1 MDTNHSPIISPLT
14 MRESARGITLTS
26 IYDEMLARRELSVMG
41 NIETPMAHDLCQQIR
56 LLDATD
62 PSRPITIFVASAG
75 GSVRSGLAIYDAMRL
90 ASCPIRTVCLEF
102 AASMGAVIFMGGD
115 DRRMAPHA
123 ELMIHDPLIPQGTG
137 GSALALQE
145 TSGVSCRPARPS
157 RKSSRTAAASR
168 PSASS
173 PSLQKTPT
181 FRPSAPSS
189 SALPTK
195 SSRPPRRSPMS
206 NLASRLAA
214 SKSASSTILAKDR
227 TLSCDT
233 RQTGLNNNALVIGPS
248 GAGKTRNVLKPNL
261 LQMNASYI
269 VLDTKGTL
277 CREVGPVLAAHGYR
291 VQCLNFADLN
301 TVPALAPGIE
311 RCGYNPLRH
320 IRRKADGRPN
330 QQDILSVAKA
340 ICPIEDNNQPF
351 WDHAAANLLSCLIA
365 YVTEQ
370 LPADEQTISSVIKLI
385 EHLQDGATGRL
396 FDDLITTDPQSYAL
410 SLWRRYAITQNAE
423 RMHASIVGILAE
435 KVMCLGFDG
444 AAQLYRECHQVDF
457 ASMGHTPCAL
467 FVTVSDID
475 RNLDPLTDLFITQAF
490 MGLIREADRQPDGSL
505 PVPVRFML
513 DDFANLQI
521 PQIDNVLSIIRS
533 RNIWATLLL
542 QSTNQLDALYGEAR
556 ARSIMGNCD
565 THLVLAFQDPESARV
580 FSDRAD
586 ALPSTLMATPIDRS
600 WLFVRGRTPEQVER
614 LRLEDHPL
622 YGELPEAQRGH
633 AEAEI

>member
-123 ELMIHDPLIPQGTG
+123 ELMIHDPLIPRGQ
-137 GSALALQE
+137 AARHLRYRKPA
-145 TSGVSCRPARPS
+145 GVSCRPARPS

-173 PSLQKTPT
+173 PSPQKTPT

-214 SKSASSTILAKDR
+214 SESASSTILAKDR

-475 RNLDPLTDLFITQAF
+475 RNLDHLTGLFISQAF

-614 LRLEDHPL
+614 FRLEDHPL
-622 YGELPEAQRGH
+622 YGELPEAQRDH

>member
-1 MDTNHSPIISPLT
+1 
-14 MRESARGITLTS
+14 
-26 IYDEMLARRELSVMG
+26 
-41 NIETPMAHDLCQQIR
+41 
-56 LLDATD
+56 
-62 PSRPITIFVASAG
+62 
-75 GSVRSGLAIYDAMRL
+75 
-90 ASCPIRTVCLEF
+90 
-102 AASMGAVIFMGGD
+102 
-115 DRRMAPHA
+115 
-123 ELMIHDPLIPQGTG
+123 
-137 GSALALQE
+137 
-145 TSGVSCRPARPS
+145 
-157 RKSSRTAAASR
+157 
-168 PSASS
+168 
-173 PSLQKTPT
+173 
-181 FRPSAPSS
+181 
-189 SALPTK
+189 
-195 SSRPPRRSPMS
+195 MS

-214 SKSASSTILAKDR
+214 SESASSTILAKDR

-475 RNLDPLTDLFITQAF
+475 RNLDPLTGLFISQAF

-513 DDFANLQI
+513 DDFATSSMRSMARHAHAPSWATATRIWCWRSRI
-521 PQIDNVLSIIRS
+521 PRVPGCFPTAPTRCPARSWRRRLIARGSLYAVALPNRSSALGSKTIRS
-533 RNIWATLLL
+533 TGSCPRR
-542 QSTNQLDALYGEAR
+542 SEAMRRPRSRHRVLAARGAPAIFHKGRAPRDHGKAKGPASDRIRAPDYKTRCVNSSDYLRR
-556 ARSIMGNCD
+556 AR
-565 THLVLAFQDPESARV
+565 
-580 FSDRAD
+580 
-586 ALPSTLMATPIDRS
+586 
-600 WLFVRGRTPEQVER
+600 
-614 LRLEDHPL
+614 
-622 YGELPEAQRGH
+622 
-633 AEAEI
+633 

>member
-1 MDTNHSPIISPLT
+1 
-14 MRESARGITLTS
+14 
-26 IYDEMLARRELSVMG
+26 
-41 NIETPMAHDLCQQIR
+41 
-56 LLDATD
+56 
-62 PSRPITIFVASAG
+62 
-75 GSVRSGLAIYDAMRL
+75 
-90 ASCPIRTVCLEF
+90 
-102 AASMGAVIFMGGD
+102 
-115 DRRMAPHA
+115 
-123 ELMIHDPLIPQGTG
+123 
-137 GSALALQE
+137 
-145 TSGVSCRPARPS
+145 
-157 RKSSRTAAASR
+157 
-168 PSASS
+168 
-173 PSLQKTPT
+173 
-181 FRPSAPSS
+181 
-189 SALPTK
+189 
-195 SSRPPRRSPMS
+195 MS

-214 SKSASSTILAKDR
+214 SESASSTILAKDR
-227 TLSCDT
+227 TLSCNT

-475 RNLDPLTDLFITQAF
+475 RNLDPLTGLFITQAF

-513 DDFANLQI
+513 DDFTNLQI

-580 FSDRAD
+580 FPTAPTRCPARSWRRRSIARGSLYAVALPNRSSALGSKTIRSTGSCPRRSEAMRRPRSRRRVLAARGAPAMFHKGRVPRGHSKAKGPASDRIRAPD
-586 ALPSTLMATPIDRS
+586 YKARCVNSSDY
-600 WLFVRGRTPEQVER
+600 
-614 LRLEDHPL
+614 LRC
-622 YGELPEAQRGH
+622 AR
-633 AEAEI
+633 

>member
-1 MDTNHSPIISPLT
+1 
-14 MRESARGITLTS
+14 
-26 IYDEMLARRELSVMG
+26 
-41 NIETPMAHDLCQQIR
+41 
-56 LLDATD
+56 
-62 PSRPITIFVASAG
+62 
-75 GSVRSGLAIYDAMRL
+75 
-90 ASCPIRTVCLEF
+90 
-102 AASMGAVIFMGGD
+102 
-115 DRRMAPHA
+115 
-123 ELMIHDPLIPQGTG
+123 
-137 GSALALQE
+137 
-145 TSGVSCRPARPS
+145 
-157 RKSSRTAAASR
+157 
-168 PSASS
+168 
-173 PSLQKTPT
+173 
-181 FRPSAPSS
+181 
-189 SALPTK
+189 
-195 SSRPPRRSPMS
+195 MS

-214 SKSASSTILAKDR
+214 SESASSTILAKDR

-277 CREVGPVLAAHGYR
+277 CREVRPVLAAHGYR

-320 IRRKADGRPN
+320 IRRKADDRPN

-444 AAQLYRECHQVDF
+444 AAQLYRECHQVNF

-475 RNLDPLTDLFITQAF
+475 RNLDPLTGLFISQAF

-614 LRLEDHPL
+614 FRLEDHPL

-633 AEAEI
+633 AEAEL

>member
-1 MDTNHSPIISPLT
+1 
-14 MRESARGITLTS
+14 
-26 IYDEMLARRELSVMG
+26 
-41 NIETPMAHDLCQQIR
+41 
-56 LLDATD
+56 
-62 PSRPITIFVASAG
+62 
-75 GSVRSGLAIYDAMRL
+75 
-90 ASCPIRTVCLEF
+90 
-102 AASMGAVIFMGGD
+102 
-115 DRRMAPHA
+115 
-123 ELMIHDPLIPQGTG
+123 
-137 GSALALQE
+137 
-145 TSGVSCRPARPS
+145 
-157 RKSSRTAAASR
+157 
-168 PSASS
+168 
-173 PSLQKTPT
+173 
-181 FRPSAPSS
+181 
-189 SALPTK
+189 
-195 SSRPPRRSPMS
+195 MS

-214 SKSASSTILAKDR
+214 SESALSTILAKDR

-457 ASMGHTPCAL
+457 ASMGHTPYAL

-475 RNLDPLTDLFITQAF
+475 RNLDPLTGLFISQAF

-521 PQIDNVLSIIRS
+521 PQITTCSRLSEAATSGQRCCCSRPTSSMRSMARHAHAPSWATATRIWCWRSRIPRVPGCFPTAPTRCPARSWRRRLIARGSLYAGALPNRSSALGSKTIRS
-533 RNIWATLLL
+533 TGSCPRRSEAMRRPRSRRRVLAARDAPAMFQKPVRPGTTAKQRGPHPIGYGPLTIRR
-542 QSTNQLDALYGEAR
+542 DALTAATTCGE
-556 ARSIMGNCD
+556 
-565 THLVLAFQDPESARV
+565 
-580 FSDRAD
+580 
-586 ALPSTLMATPIDRS
+586 
-600 WLFVRGRTPEQVER
+600 RGRTR
-614 LRLEDHPL
+614 
-622 YGELPEAQRGH
+622 
-633 AEAEI
+633 

>member
-1 MDTNHSPIISPLT
+1 
-14 MRESARGITLTS
+14 
-26 IYDEMLARRELSVMG
+26 
-41 NIETPMAHDLCQQIR
+41 
-56 LLDATD
+56 
-62 PSRPITIFVASAG
+62 
-75 GSVRSGLAIYDAMRL
+75 
-90 ASCPIRTVCLEF
+90 
-102 AASMGAVIFMGGD
+102 
-115 DRRMAPHA
+115 
-123 ELMIHDPLIPQGTG
+123 
-137 GSALALQE
+137 
-145 TSGVSCRPARPS
+145 
-157 RKSSRTAAASR
+157 
-168 PSASS
+168 
-173 PSLQKTPT
+173 
-181 FRPSAPSS
+181 
-189 SALPTK
+189 
-195 SSRPPRRSPMS
+195 MS

-214 SKSASSTILAKDR
+214 SESASSTILAKDR

-277 CREVGPVLAAHGYR
+277 CSEVGPVLAAHGYR

-475 RNLDPLTDLFITQAF
+475 RNLDPLTGLFISQAF

-565 THLVLAFQDPESARV
+565 THLVLGSRIPRVPGCFPTAPTRCPARSWRRRLIARGSLYAVALPNRSSALGSKTIRSTGSCPRRSEAMRRPRSRRRV
-580 FSDRAD
+580 LAARGAPAMFHKSRASRDHGKAKGPASDRIRAPD
-586 ALPSTLMATPIDRS
+586 YKARCVNSSDY
-600 WLFVRGRTPEQVER
+600 
-614 LRLEDHPL
+614 LR
-622 YGELPEAQRGH
+622 
-633 AEAEI
+633 

>member
-1 MDTNHSPIISPLT
+1 
-14 MRESARGITLTS
+14 
-26 IYDEMLARRELSVMG
+26 
-41 NIETPMAHDLCQQIR
+41 
-56 LLDATD
+56 
-62 PSRPITIFVASAG
+62 
-75 GSVRSGLAIYDAMRL
+75 
-90 ASCPIRTVCLEF
+90 
-102 AASMGAVIFMGGD
+102 
-115 DRRMAPHA
+115 
-123 ELMIHDPLIPQGTG
+123 
-137 GSALALQE
+137 
-145 TSGVSCRPARPS
+145 
-157 RKSSRTAAASR
+157 
-168 PSASS
+168 
-173 PSLQKTPT
+173 
-181 FRPSAPSS
+181 
-189 SALPTK
+189 
-195 SSRPPRRSPMS
+195 MS
-206 NLASRLAA
+206 NLASRLTAPE
-214 SKSASSTILAKDR
+214 SASTTILAKDR

-277 CREVGPVLAAHGYR
+277 CREVGPVLAAHGYH

-301 TVPALAPGIE
+301 NAPALPDSVE

-475 RNLDPLTDLFITQAF
+475 RNLDPLTGLFITQAF

-600 WLFVRGRTPEQVER
+600 WLFVRGRAPEQVER
-614 LRLEDHPL
+614 FRLEDHPL
-622 YGELPEAQRGH
+622 YGELPEAQRDTTRVEFAH
-633 AEAEI
+633 

>member
-1 MDTNHSPIISPLT
+1 
-14 MRESARGITLTS
+14 
-26 IYDEMLARRELSVMG
+26 
-41 NIETPMAHDLCQQIR
+41 
-56 LLDATD
+56 
-62 PSRPITIFVASAG
+62 
-75 GSVRSGLAIYDAMRL
+75 
-90 ASCPIRTVCLEF
+90 
-102 AASMGAVIFMGGD
+102 
-115 DRRMAPHA
+115 
-123 ELMIHDPLIPQGTG
+123 
-137 GSALALQE
+137 
-145 TSGVSCRPARPS
+145 
-157 RKSSRTAAASR
+157 
-168 PSASS
+168 
-173 PSLQKTPT
+173 
-181 FRPSAPSS
+181 
-189 SALPTK
+189 
-195 SSRPPRRSPMS
+195 MS

-214 SKSASSTILAKDR
+214 SESASSTILAKDR
-227 TLSCDT
+227 TLSCNT

-277 CREVGPVLAAHGYR
+277 CREVGPVLAAHDYR

-351 WDHAAANLLSCLIA
+351 C
-365 YVTEQ
+365 
-370 LPADEQTISSVIKLI
+370 SVIKLI

-396 FDDLITTDPQSYAL
+396 FDDMITTDPQSYAL

-475 RNLDPLTDLFITQAF
+475 RNLDPLTGLFISQAF

-614 LRLEDHPL
+614 FRLEDHPL

>member
-1 MDTNHSPIISPLT
+1 M
-14 MRESARGITLTS
+14 
-26 IYDEMLARRELSVMG
+26 
-41 NIETPMAHDLCQQIR
+41 
-56 LLDATD
+56 
-62 PSRPITIFVASAG
+62 
-75 GSVRSGLAIYDAMRL
+75 
-90 ASCPIRTVCLEF
+90 
-102 AASMGAVIFMGGD
+102 
-115 DRRMAPHA
+115 
-123 ELMIHDPLIPQGTG
+123 
-137 GSALALQE
+137 
-145 TSGVSCRPARPS
+145 
-157 RKSSRTAAASR
+157 
-168 PSASS
+168 
-173 PSLQKTPT
+173 
-181 FRPSAPSS
+181 
-189 SALPTK
+189 
-195 SSRPPRRSPMS
+195 
-206 NLASRLAA
+206 
-214 SKSASSTILAKDR
+214 
-227 TLSCDT
+227 
-233 RQTGLNNNALVIGPS
+233 
-248 GAGKTRNVLKPNL
+248 
-261 LQMNASYI
+261 
-269 VLDTKGTL
+269 
-277 CREVGPVLAAHGYR
+277 
-291 VQCLNFADLN
+291 
-301 TVPALAPGIE
+301 
-311 RCGYNPLRH
+311 
-320 IRRKADGRPN
+320 
-330 QQDILSVAKA
+330 AKA

-475 RNLDPLTDLFITQAF
+475 RNLDPLTGLFISQAF

-565 THLVLAFQDPESARV
+565 THLVWRSRIPRVPGCFPTAPTRCPARSWRRRSIARGSLYAVALPNRSSALGSKTIRSTGSCPRRSETMRRPRSSRRVLAARGAPAM
-580 FSDRAD
+580 FHKGRAPRDHGKAKGPASDRIRAPD
-586 ALPSTLMATPIDRS
+586 YKARCVNSSDY
-600 WLFVRGRTPEQVER
+600 
-614 LRLEDHPL
+614 LRC
-622 YGELPEAQRGH
+622 AR
-633 AEAEI
+633 

>member
-1 MDTNHSPIISPLT
+1 
-14 MRESARGITLTS
+14 
-26 IYDEMLARRELSVMG
+26 
-41 NIETPMAHDLCQQIR
+41 
-56 LLDATD
+56 
-62 PSRPITIFVASAG
+62 
-75 GSVRSGLAIYDAMRL
+75 
-90 ASCPIRTVCLEF
+90 
-102 AASMGAVIFMGGD
+102 
-115 DRRMAPHA
+115 
-123 ELMIHDPLIPQGTG
+123 
-137 GSALALQE
+137 
-145 TSGVSCRPARPS
+145 
-157 RKSSRTAAASR
+157 
-168 PSASS
+168 
-173 PSLQKTPT
+173 
-181 FRPSAPSS
+181 
-189 SALPTK
+189 
-195 SSRPPRRSPMS
+195 MS

-214 SKSASSTILAKDR
+214 SESASSTILAKDR

-444 AAQLYRECHQVDF
+444 AAQLYRECHQVNF
-457 ASMGHTPCAL
+457 ASMGHTPCVL
-467 FVTVSDID
+467 FVTVSDI
-475 RNLDPLTDLFITQAF
+475 
-490 MGLIREADRQPDGSL
+490 GL
-505 PVPVRFML
+505 
-513 DDFANLQI
+513 
-521 PQIDNVLSIIRS
+521 
-533 RNIWATLLL
+533 ATLMWTVPGGAQETGGPYMRDPRHPRHFTDEFKRQIVDLYNAGKPKREIMDEYDL
-542 QSTNQLDALYGEAR
+542 GKSTVERWIKSINATGSPR
-556 ARSIMGNCD
+556 AACN
-565 THLVLAFQDPESARV
+565 
-580 FSDRAD
+580 
-586 ALPSTLMATPIDRS
+586 
-600 WLFVRGRTPEQVER
+600 RTPEQNRILELERENRR
-614 LRLEDHPL
+614 LRMEVDVLKQAAL
-622 YGELPEAQRGH
+622 IYARK
-633 AEAEI
+633 

>member
-1 MDTNHSPIISPLT
+1 
-14 MRESARGITLTS
+14 
-26 IYDEMLARRELSVMG
+26 
-41 NIETPMAHDLCQQIR
+41 
-56 LLDATD
+56 
-62 PSRPITIFVASAG
+62 
-75 GSVRSGLAIYDAMRL
+75 
-90 ASCPIRTVCLEF
+90 
-102 AASMGAVIFMGGD
+102 
-115 DRRMAPHA
+115 
-123 ELMIHDPLIPQGTG
+123 
-137 GSALALQE
+137 
-145 TSGVSCRPARPS
+145 
-157 RKSSRTAAASR
+157 
-168 PSASS
+168 
-173 PSLQKTPT
+173 
-181 FRPSAPSS
+181 
-189 SALPTK
+189 
-195 SSRPPRRSPMS
+195 MS
-206 NLASRLAA
+206 NLTSRLAA
-214 SKSASSTILAKDR
+214 SESASSTILAKDR

-385 EHLQDGATGRL
+385 EHLQDGATARL

-475 RNLDPLTDLFITQAF
+475 RNLDPLTGLFITQAF

-521 PQIDNVLSIIRS
+521 PRSTTCSRLSEAATSGQRCCCSRPTSSMRSMARHAHAPSWATATRIWCWRSRIPRVPGCFPTAPTRCPARSWRRRSIARGSLCAATLPNRSSALGSKTIRS
-533 RNIWATLLL
+533 TGSCPRR
-542 QSTNQLDALYGEAR
+542 SEAMR
-556 ARSIMGNCD
+556 RPRSRRR
-565 THLVLAFQDPESARV
+565 VLAARGAPAM
-580 FSDRAD
+580 FHKGRAPRDHGKAKGPASDRIRAPD
-586 ALPSTLMATPIDRS
+586 YKTRCVNSSDY
-600 WLFVRGRTPEQVER
+600 
-614 LRLEDHPL
+614 LRC
-622 YGELPEAQRGH
+622 AR
-633 AEAEI
+633 

>member
-1 MDTNHSPIISPLT
+1 
-14 MRESARGITLTS
+14 
-26 IYDEMLARRELSVMG
+26 
-41 NIETPMAHDLCQQIR
+41 
-56 LLDATD
+56 
-62 PSRPITIFVASAG
+62 
-75 GSVRSGLAIYDAMRL
+75 
-90 ASCPIRTVCLEF
+90 
-102 AASMGAVIFMGGD
+102 
-115 DRRMAPHA
+115 
-123 ELMIHDPLIPQGTG
+123 
-137 GSALALQE
+137 
-145 TSGVSCRPARPS
+145 
-157 RKSSRTAAASR
+157 
-168 PSASS
+168 
-173 PSLQKTPT
+173 
-181 FRPSAPSS
+181 
-189 SALPTK
+189 
-195 SSRPPRRSPMS
+195 MS

-214 SKSASSTILAKDR
+214 SESASSTTLAKDR

-330 QQDILSVAKA
+330 QQDILSAAKA

-370 LPADEQTISSVIKLI
+370 LPADEQTISSVIKLN
-385 EHLQDGATGRL
+385 EHLQDGATARL

-457 ASMGHTPCAL
+457 ASMGHTPLRPIC
-467 FVTVSDID
+467 
-475 RNLDPLTDLFITQAF
+475 N
-490 MGLIREADRQPDGSL
+490 RER
-505 PVPVRFML
+505 
-513 DDFANLQI
+513 
-521 PQIDNVLSIIRS
+521 
-533 RNIWATLLL
+533 
-542 QSTNQLDALYGEAR
+542 Y
-556 ARSIMGNCD
+556 
-565 THLVLAFQDPESARV
+565 
-580 FSDRAD
+580 
-586 ALPSTLMATPIDRS
+586 
-600 WLFVRGRTPEQVER
+600 
-614 LRLEDHPL
+614 
-622 YGELPEAQRGH
+622 
-633 AEAEI
+633 

>member
-1 MDTNHSPIISPLT
+1 
-14 MRESARGITLTS
+14 
-26 IYDEMLARRELSVMG
+26 
-41 NIETPMAHDLCQQIR
+41 
-56 LLDATD
+56 
-62 PSRPITIFVASAG
+62 
-75 GSVRSGLAIYDAMRL
+75 
-90 ASCPIRTVCLEF
+90 
-102 AASMGAVIFMGGD
+102 
-115 DRRMAPHA
+115 
-123 ELMIHDPLIPQGTG
+123 
-137 GSALALQE
+137 
-145 TSGVSCRPARPS
+145 
-157 RKSSRTAAASR
+157 
-168 PSASS
+168 
-173 PSLQKTPT
+173 
-181 FRPSAPSS
+181 
-189 SALPTK
+189 
-195 SSRPPRRSPMS
+195 MS

-214 SKSASSTILAKDR
+214 SESASSTILAKDR

-396 FDDLITTDPQSYAL
+396 FDDLITIDPQSYAL

-475 RNLDPLTDLFITQAF
+475 RNLDPLTGLFISQAF

-556 ARSIMGNCD
+556 ARSITRGS
-565 THLVLAFQDPESARV
+565 LYAV
-580 FSDRAD
+580 
-586 ALPSTLMATPIDRS
+586 ALPNRSSALGSKTIRSTGSCPRRIEAMWRPSSRRRALAARDAPAKILKGRAPRS
-600 WLFVRGRTPEQVER
+600 HGKAKGPASDGIRASDYKARCVNSSDY
-614 LRLEDHPL
+614 LRC
-622 YGELPEAQRGH
+622 AR
-633 AEAEI
+633 

>member
-1 MDTNHSPIISPLT
+1 M
-14 MRESARGITLTS
+14 
-26 IYDEMLARRELSVMG
+26 
-41 NIETPMAHDLCQQIR
+41 
-56 LLDATD
+56 
-62 PSRPITIFVASAG
+62 
-75 GSVRSGLAIYDAMRL
+75 
-90 ASCPIRTVCLEF
+90 
-102 AASMGAVIFMGGD
+102 
-115 DRRMAPHA
+115 
-123 ELMIHDPLIPQGTG
+123 
-137 GSALALQE
+137 
-145 TSGVSCRPARPS
+145 
-157 RKSSRTAAASR
+157 
-168 PSASS
+168 
-173 PSLQKTPT
+173 
-181 FRPSAPSS
+181 
-189 SALPTK
+189 
-195 SSRPPRRSPMS
+195 
-206 NLASRLAA
+206 
-214 SKSASSTILAKDR
+214 
-227 TLSCDT
+227 
-233 RQTGLNNNALVIGPS
+233 
-248 GAGKTRNVLKPNL
+248 
-261 LQMNASYI
+261 
-269 VLDTKGTL
+269 LDTKGTL

-475 RNLDPLTDLFITQAF
+475 RNLDPLTGLFISQAF

-505 PVPVRFML
+505 PVPARFML

-600 WLFVRGRTPEQVER
+600 WLFVRGRIPEQVER
-614 LRLEDHPL
+614 FRLEDHPL

-633 AEAEI
+633 AETEI

>member
-1 MDTNHSPIISPLT
+1 
-14 MRESARGITLTS
+14 
-26 IYDEMLARRELSVMG
+26 
-41 NIETPMAHDLCQQIR
+41 
-56 LLDATD
+56 
-62 PSRPITIFVASAG
+62 
-75 GSVRSGLAIYDAMRL
+75 
-90 ASCPIRTVCLEF
+90 
-102 AASMGAVIFMGGD
+102 
-115 DRRMAPHA
+115 
-123 ELMIHDPLIPQGTG
+123 
-137 GSALALQE
+137 
-145 TSGVSCRPARPS
+145 
-157 RKSSRTAAASR
+157 
-168 PSASS
+168 
-173 PSLQKTPT
+173 
-181 FRPSAPSS
+181 
-189 SALPTK
+189 
-195 SSRPPRRSPMS
+195 MS

-214 SKSASSTILAKDR
+214 SESASSTLLAKDR

-365 YVTEQ
+365 YVT
-370 LPADEQTISSVIKLI
+370 
-385 EHLQDGATGRL
+385 
-396 FDDLITTDPQSYAL
+396 DPQSYVL

-475 RNLDPLTDLFITQAF
+475 RNLDPLTGLFITQAF

-614 LRLEDHPL
+614 FRLEDHPL